1 MDGGLIGTDTNGG
14 DGWSTTWDT
23 ATVADGNHTLEATA
37 TDDAEQIDTD
47 SVTVTVEN
55 NPSGSVEILMVVGD
69 ATTLTAGDTAVR
81 NRLTAAGY
89 EVTVIDDNAASVPD
103 ASQHDLVIV
112 TASIASAPLTPT
124 FPT

>member
-47 SVTVTVEN
+47 GVTVTVEN
-55 NPSGSVEILMVVGD
+55 TPSGSVEILMVVGNVNNTHPRRYRRPQPPHRCRLRSHCD
-69 ATTLTAGDTAVR
+69 RRQRRICPRRLPARLGDRHRVHR
-81 NRLTAAGY
+81 FWH
-89 EVTVIDDNAASVPD
+89 P
-103 ASQHDLVIV
+103 
-112 TASIASAPLTPT
+112 
-124 FPT
+124 